1 MEQKRKEIYSIIAIV
16 VLCVVT
22 YFLRAK
28 NYYITE
34 IFSEAKYAAA
44 ALSVSG
50 ISDIFIPK
58 LNGQNFVDIAP
69 LYYVITSLFGGL
81 FSFSEFSLRLPS
93 ALAAIGT
100 VFAVYVAFKNV
111 TNRNFATISALVILT
126 SVGFIMFST
135 LASPFMI
142 CFCFQLI
149 AILCGIMPIFSDEN
163 QPVQKF
169 FTIFWISL
177 VLSFLTA
184 GIYAIVLPLL
194 VVLLANVAFG
204 KGKTLFCKNNVI
216 VSAILL
222 FVLLIFWVLFS
233 TQVTGYMNFASIF
246 SLAKINLPIANF
258 KDFCLLNLGNFAY
271 AIIPWL
277 FVFVL
282 VAITSVYKF
291 IKDYIKCKKDGTE
304 YIINNERKILI
315 VSVIGFA
322 VSLLQYFVAGV
333 TDVSRMLPMIAFAAI
348 ITAYFWYRNLV
359 DNEHNKMMLAASTA
373 FYFLCIAASFAI
385 VIAYFC
391 VSPMY
396 KSMIYPFLMPVIAIT
411 LFVAIVGT
419 IALLLKRKVLNF
431 SVHILFSLLI
441 FFGLTGFVYNYVNSL
456 GATDLV
462 KCAQKA
468 KADGAT
474 LVTFDIK
481 NKYVL
486 TFYYQKSV
494 GFNGRYSAE
503 DLFKLYGDT
512 RKYYMVV
519 KINDLIYLD
528 RYFVYEVVETGKKY
542 CAITNIKYLPSDE
555 VRANLGYGQD
565 IVL

>member
-93 ALAAIGT
+93 ALAAIGV

-111 TNRNFATISALVILT
+111 TSRNFATISALVILT

-184 GIYAIVLPLL
+184 GI
-194 VVLLANVAFG
+194 
-204 KGKTLFCKNNVI
+204 
-216 VSAILL
+216 
-222 FVLLIFWVLFS
+222 
-233 TQVTGYMNFASIF
+233 
-246 SLAKINLPIANF
+246 
-258 KDFCLLNLGNFAY
+258 
-271 AIIPWL
+271 
-277 FVFVL
+277 
-282 VAITSVYKF
+282 
-291 IKDYIKCKKDGTE
+291 
-304 YIINNERKILI
+304 
-315 VSVIGFA
+315 
-322 VSLLQYFVAGV
+322 
-333 TDVSRMLPMIAFAAI
+333 
-348 ITAYFWYRNLV
+348 
-359 DNEHNKMMLAASTA
+359 
-373 FYFLCIAASFAI
+373 
-385 VIAYFC
+385 
-391 VSPMY
+391 
-396 KSMIYPFLMPVIAIT
+396 
-411 LFVAIVGT
+411 
-419 IALLLKRKVLNF
+419 
-431 SVHILFSLLI
+431 
-441 FFGLTGFVYNYVNSL
+441 
-456 GATDLV
+456 
-462 KCAQKA
+462 
-468 KADGAT
+468 
-474 LVTFDIK
+474 
-481 NKYVL
+481 
-486 TFYYQKSV
+486 
-494 GFNGRYSAE
+494 
-503 DLFKLYGDT
+503 
-512 RKYYMVV
+512 
-519 KINDLIYLD
+519 
-528 RYFVYEVVETGKKY
+528 
-542 CAITNIKYLPSDE
+542 
-555 VRANLGYGQD
+555 
-565 IVL
+565 